1 LIRANIKKFE
11 GKGSFA
17 MLELADAWCKLV
29 NDSNA
34 KIQLSALENMKNL
47 LDSVLPF
54 IMNHIQLFYKSLL
67 TNLGSTNLGVRKGSE
82 AVLRHLNSNTSDQQ
96 VLLQMAV
103 TVVQS
108 SNNVRMRAGVID
120 QMVEVLEIVAQE
132 LGANNK

>member
-1 LIRANIKKFE
+1 
-11 GKGSFA
+11 

-34 KIQLSALENMKNL
+34 KIQLSALENMNNL